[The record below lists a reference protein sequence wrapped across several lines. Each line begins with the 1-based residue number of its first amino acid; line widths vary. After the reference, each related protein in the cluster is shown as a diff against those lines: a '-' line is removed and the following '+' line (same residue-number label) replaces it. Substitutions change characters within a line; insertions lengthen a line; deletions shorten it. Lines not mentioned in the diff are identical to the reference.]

1 MEDEVC
7 VPEIDLTYTDNDH
20 KPHRYSYHE
29 LSDTEHRKALTQA
42 FSSNE
47 VLPYGELIVVL
58 KKAYAEVVGR
68 SYGQTKLK
76 ELLQFLLNNGMVVKK
91 ERGKYRLN
99 RDLSALILL
108 VGRTQAIYT

>member
-29 LSDTEHRKALTQA
+29 LSDTEHRKVLAQA
-42 FSSNE
+42 FSLCE
-47 VLPYGELIVVL
+47 VLPYGELIAAL
-58 KKAYAEVVGR
+58 KKAYTEVVGQ

-76 ELLQFLLNNGMVVKK
+76 ELLQFLLNKGMVIK
-91 ERGKYRLN
+91 EKRGKYRLN
-99 RDLSALILL
+99 
-108 VGRTQAIYT
+108 